1 MNYTPLHPHRSTH
14 CLYVDV
20 LWRWCVWCLLDSSR
34 VIPAGC
40 SGMSSD
46 LSIKAGPEFPISL
59 RFEFGADSLI
69 WTPPF
74 QYVEPGVHLAN
85 CANYPQTTKT
95 TYGVQPSLWICHSNP
110 WTHDW
115 ETKSRTAESDH
126 FLPEILHP
134 IHSKMGDLLDELF
147 QRSTYRINNG
157 NWCLLWKFPNQSY

>member
-1 MNYTPLHPHRSTH
+1 MN
-14 CLYVDV
+14 V

-40 SGMSSD
+40 SGMSSG

-85 CANYPQTTKT
+85 YANYHQTNKT
-95 TYGVQPSLWICHSNP
+95 ISGVQPSLWICYSNP

-134 IHSKMGDLLDELF
+134 IHSKMGENKHWELVPTVEVSQPKLLRDSIL
-147 QRSTYRINNG
+147 TYTYQADSI
-157 NWCLLWKFPNQSY
+157 